1 MSFQTLVTNRFV
13 KSEDLNHH
21 GTLFAGR
28 SAEWFI
34 EAGLMAVSGIL
45 PADNIVCV
53 KLNEMSFTTPVNL
66 GDIARFEATPVY
78 AGKSSIITYN
88 AVYVGEKKLI
98 EGFITYVNID
108 ANGKAQ
114 PHGITLT
121 AETEEEKLLQ
131 ERAAKLKSR
140 A

>member
-53 KLNEMSFTTPVNL
+53 KLNE
-66 GDIARFEATPVY
+66 I
-78 AGKSSIITYN
+78 
-88 AVYVGEKKLI
+88 
-98 EGFITYVNID
+98 
-108 ANGKAQ
+108 
-114 PHGITLT
+114 
-121 AETEEEKLLQ
+121 
-131 ERAAKLKSR
+131 SR
-140 A
+140 ASRPRPFMPASPASSRIMRCMWGRKN

>member
-34 EAGLMAVSGIL
+34 EAGLMAVSGLL

-53 KLNEMSFTTPVNL
+53 KLNEMSFTTPVKL

-108 ANGKAQ
+108 KNGKAQ
-114 PHGITLT
+114 PHGIKLT

-131 ERAAKLKSR
+131 EKAAKLRSR

>member
-34 EAGLMAVSGIL
+34 EAGLMAVSGLL

-53 KLNEMSFTTPVNL
+53 KLNEMSFTTPVKL

-108 ANGKAQ
+108 KNGKAQ
-114 PHGITLT
+114 PHGIKLT

-131 ERAAKLKSR
+131 EKAAKLRSR
-140 A
+140 V